1 MMASSYSALPQ
12 EEEHTFEDHTEDWT
26 YVGPPP
32 FDASILTPEQRV
44 ELYEL
49 KRKNPW
55 TIKGSLAR
63 TIRVNLIRD
72 RAELE
77 GRDVTQYEFD
87 VAYALREV
95 MYWVPPTQLEG
106 IYNSTLELEFEDIC
120 LPCVEDIASD
130 LDSLVLINKCL
141 DLICETRKLDEP
153 LLELADLGD
162 ELEVDKLF
170 LEIENPLVKN
180 FHENENIVFYLI
192 DGDRVDYFVK
202 TSFEHV
208 VEFVFPPYAF
218 DSRDHLNLKEH
229 FIIHV
234 TYLVK
239 LFEEKSVYFL
249 WTVVCSFAHFDS
261 CSCRRRTKGALAQPF
276 DTYDQ
281 QAHKVKLET

>member
-26 YVGPPP
+26 YVEPPP

-77 GRDVTQYEFD
+77 GRDVTRYEFD
-87 VAYALREV
+87 VAYALKEV

-141 DLICETRKLDEP
+141 DLICETRKLY
-153 LLELADLGD
+153 ELRV
-162 ELEVDKLF
+162 EKL
-170 LEIENPLVKN
+170 V
-180 FHENENIVFYLI
+180 
-192 DGDRVDYFVK
+192 
-202 TSFEHV
+202 
-208 VEFVFPPYAF
+208 
-218 DSRDHLNLKEH
+218 RDHIEVCFDPRTMFVLQLISNL
-229 FIIHV
+229 
-234 TYLVK
+234 
-239 LFEEKSVYFL
+239 
-249 WTVVCSFAHFDS
+249 SF
-261 CSCRRRTKGALAQPF
+261 
-276 DTYDQ
+276 
-281 QAHKVKLET
+281 